1 MKLNKQFAQK
11 FVGLINGSPDIHSMG
26 RRMMTQ
32 SQLNMSWMVAPANA
46 LRNSFLSIDWNMAT
60 IVFVTDVPML
70 APITMKMAGL
80 MGKTATEFFN
90 A

>member
-1 MKLNKQFAQK
+1 
-11 FVGLINGSPDIHSMG
+11 MG

-60 IVFVTDVPML
+60 IVFVTDVPMF

-80 MGKTATEFFN
+80 MGKTATQFFMHSFELVLN
-90 A
+90 

>member
-1 MKLNKQFAQK
+1 
-11 FVGLINGSPDIHSMG
+11 MG

-60 IVFVTDVPML
+60 IVFVTDVPMF

-80 MGKTATEFFN
+80 MGKTATANRQLVMYSFELVLSSYRN
-90 A
+90 R